1 MSATVDVSTAIPLD
15 RLGLGN
21 ISRVGYRTGLLIKLG
36 AFVKS
41 WKSRYFSLTWNC
53 LSYFDPDD
61 FLFIS
66 NIPFCD
72 CKKVTIADSDGSDN
86 YAFTLVTT
94 TRTFVFVSNNKQDRQ
109 MWVEA
114 LDAMISLHRS
124 ITAITNSTSPN
135 KVDKERLEVLKLI
148 AFHVFRILHGIVI
161 LNNTNKV
168 LKEIRERMS
177 SSFFEL
183 VKCFAESTEDKSE
196 VMRRNRDSEL
206 QARSLS
212 LRIAIGLLKEEIPA
226 EHRIQPEEK
235 QFDIALEQ
243 NRINY
248 LLRKLSSSRREK
260 TLTRS
265 HSNPGSSNTSYIP
278 PLMFGNP
285 LQDNQN
291 SLITLD
297 EDTVQPF
304 MLNIILQSTSSQNIN
319 SFSC

>member
-114 LDAMISLHRS
+114 L
-124 ITAITNSTSPN
+124 
-135 KVDKERLEVLKLI
+135 E
-148 AFHVFRILHGIVI
+148 
-161 LNNTNKV
+161 
-168 LKEIRERMS
+168 
-177 SSFFEL
+177 
-183 VKCFAESTEDKSE
+183 
-196 VMRRNRDSEL
+196 
-206 QARSLS
+206 
-212 LRIAIGLLKEEIPA
+212 
-226 EHRIQPEEK
+226 
-235 QFDIALEQ
+235 
-243 NRINY
+243 
-248 LLRKLSSSRREK
+248 
-260 TLTRS
+260 
-265 HSNPGSSNTSYIP
+265 
-278 PLMFGNP
+278 
-285 LQDNQN
+285 
-291 SLITLD
+291 
-297 EDTVQPF
+297 
-304 MLNIILQSTSSQNIN
+304 
-319 SFSC
+319 FS